1 MGCRALGAFEDS
13 GGNLIALHQ
22 RSATGYFDCR
32 VMIESIRVIFDRN
45 DAKPLRVTEPSN
57 GFALHGV
64 ILLFTGTLNVS
75 NWRMDEK
82 M

>member
-45 DAKPLRVTEPSN
+45 DANPLLVTESFN
-57 GFALHGV
+57 GFVMHGA
-64 ILLFTGTLNVS
+64 ILLLTGTLNVS
-75 NWRMDEK
+75 NWRMG
-82 M
+82 